1 MCAQS
6 REPVL
11 DAACGNTDGGA
22 HNDREAEGTTLFGLS
37 RNLAA
42 ALWIDRALHHAL
54 PWPLCACFWSP
65 MDGFGTDQHVLVAL
79 CMLLCAMLR
88 GSRVMRIATLKQMLL
103 VLLRKKSRVSRVQ
116 TSGAVSSLNM
126 LLGVLETL

>member
-79 CMLLCAMLR
+79 CMLMCAMLR
-88 GSRVMRIATLKQMLL
+88 GLRVMRRSRRSNRCFCLVRCCAHIGLKRL
-103 VLLRKKSRVSRVQ
+103 KTK
-116 TSGAVSSLNM
+116 
-126 LLGVLETL
+126 LE